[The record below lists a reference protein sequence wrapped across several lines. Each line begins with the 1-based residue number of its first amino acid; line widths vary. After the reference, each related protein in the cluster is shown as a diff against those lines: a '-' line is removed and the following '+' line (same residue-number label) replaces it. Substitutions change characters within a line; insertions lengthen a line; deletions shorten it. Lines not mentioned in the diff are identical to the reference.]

1 MIDKIELKKTWD
13 LFVCENGF
21 TEVRILG
28 KFQYSGYFKSFDN
41 LCKQLEPYTEMDD
54 EQIYF
59 VMNEISSDCYARPQC
74 EKFVKSPKATTKDD
88 EIISRKFLLC
98 DFDPIRLPNI
108 SSSPEQF
115 ELAHKKA
122 QEVYR
127 YLKDDCGF
135 EDMVVA
141 ISGSGWHLLVPVNI
155 PCNEETDKIV
165 KDFYTYMGNKFTDDK
180 VEYDVKVYNRSRI
193 TKLYSVVAKKGA
205 NLPSNPWRQSKI
217 VYIPKELKPTP
228 IEKIKELAD
237 LAPKEEP
244 KQAPNRPNRQYNNA
258 PFDLRTWLNEHGIVY
273 KEETN
278 GDGTKFV
285 LEHCA
290 WEDTHSNKQKWD
302 SALFQNKDGQI
313 TFSCFHAH
321 CKDKTWFDF
330 RQFYEPDAYNKPQ
343 WQPQQ
348 YMPRSYVPQK
358 PQYQIKDELPELGKK
373 WLSMS
378 DIEKVDLSQIEC
390 VKTGFVELD
399 RSIVGLNMSEV
410 TLLSGSNSSGKSSWL
425 NTLMLNIIQQGW
437 KCALWSGELRP
448 DILKT
453 WIQMVAA
460 GKNNLKLS
468 NYDDGKYYVP
478 NSIATRID
486 KWLDGKFFLFNNE
499 YGNTWQE
506 IFHDMNELLK
516 VGCRIF
522 LLDNLFSLN
531 IDLLDGDK
539 NNKQKELI
547 LQIKDFAKKNKA
559 HIILVAHP
567 RKTMSFLRKNDIS
580 GSGDLMNAVDN
591 IFICHRVN
599 NDFFRAGAE
608 FFGQVEIQK
617 FQGYGNVVEVAKNR
631 LYGVVDLMV
640 GMQYEIESRRFK
652 NTMDENIHYGWEA
665 EPTQSAMD
673 FDSVKQQNENAMAAK
688 KPEPLMTGDWNYNEQ
703 AQAEINNMPFPPFG
717 SQVDETPF

>member
-13 LFVCENGF
+13 LFVGNDGF

-59 VMNEISSDCYARPQC
+59 VMNNISSDCYARPQC
-74 EKFVKSPKATTKDD
+74 EKFLKSPKATTKDD

-122 QEVYR
+122 QDVYR

-141 ISGSGWHLLVPVNI
+141 ISGSGWHLLIPVNI
-155 PCNEETDKIV
+155 SCNEETDKIV
-165 KDFYTYMGNKFTDDK
+165 KDFYAYMGNKFTDDK

-193 TKLYSVVAKKGA
+193 TKLYSVVSKKGA

-244 KQAPNRPNRQYNNA
+244 KQAPNRPNRQFGNGNT

-285 LEHCA
+285 LEHCP

-313 TFSCFHAH
+313 TFSCFHSH
-321 CKDKTWFDF
+321 CKTKTWFDV
-330 RQFYEPDAYNKPQ
+330 RTFYEPDAYNKPAY
-343 WQPQQ
+343 QPQAYQRQ
-348 YMPRSYVPQK
+348 YIPQAPQK
-358 PQYQIKDELPELGKK
+358 PKYEIKDELPELGEK

-378 DIEKVDLSQIEC
+378 SIKKVDISQIEH
-390 VKTGFVELD
+390 VKTGFTELD
-399 RSIVGLNMSEV
+399 RNIIGLYMSEV
-410 TLLSGSNSSGKSSWL
+410 TILSGSNASGKSSWL
-425 NTLMLNIIQQGW
+425 NTLMLNIVNQGT
-437 KCALWSGELRP
+437 KVALWSGELRA
-448 DILKT
+448 DILKA
-453 WIQMVAA
+453 WIQMSAA
-460 GKNNLKLS
+460 GRNNLRLS
-468 NYDDGKYYVP
+468 NYGDGKYYVP
-478 NSIATRID
+478 NNVGERID
-486 KWLDGKFFLFNNE
+486 QWLDGKFFLYNNE
-499 YGNTWQE
+499 YGNTWEQ
-506 IFHDMNELLK
+506 IFHDMTELLK
-516 VGCRIF
+516 VGVKVF
-522 LLDNLFSLN
+522 ALDNLFSLN

-539 NNKQKELI
+539 NSKQRELI
-547 LQIKDFAKKNKA
+547 LQIKEFAKKNQV

-567 RKTMSFLRKNDIS
+567 RKVTTFLRKNDIS
-580 GSGDLMNAVDN
+580 GSSDLQNAVDK
-591 IFICHRVN
+591 IFIIHRVN
-599 NDFFRAGAE
+599 NDFFRSGAD
-608 FFGQVEIQK
+608 FFGQSEIQK
-617 FQGYGNVVEVAKNR
+617 FQGYGNVVEVCKER
-631 LYGVVDLMV
+631 MFGIVDLMV
-640 GMQYEIESRRFK
+640 GLQYEIESRRFK
-652 NTMDENIHYGWEA
+652 NEINENVQYGWEIQA
-665 EPTQSAMD
+665 TQS
-673 FDSVKQQNENAMAAK
+673 
-688 KPEPLMTGDWNYNEQ
+688 T
-703 AQAEINNMPFPPFG
+703 MPFVEQPQPQDPYYPFEQT
-717 SQVDETPF
+717 SEEVAPF